1 MYYAP
6 TLFRTPGDLMKL
18 SLTILSL
25 VLSANVSAY
34 SLADSSVLTS
44 ATPLLSS
51 ATTSGAFNA
60 KQAAL
65 VLNDTQEFIQSGK
78 MSAFLGQKIK
88 DAQALNEGASQED
101 ALDMLINEA
110 EALLN

>member
-1 MYYAP
+1 
-6 TLFRTPGDLMKL
+6 MKL
-18 SLTILSL
+18 TIAILSL
-25 VLSANVSAY
+25 VVSANVFAY
-34 SLADSSVLTS
+34 SLADSSVLSS

-65 VLNDTQEFIQSGK
+65 VLNDTQEFMQSGNL
-78 MSAFLGQKIK
+78 SAFLGQKIK
-88 DAQALNEGASQED
+88 DAQALNEGTSQED